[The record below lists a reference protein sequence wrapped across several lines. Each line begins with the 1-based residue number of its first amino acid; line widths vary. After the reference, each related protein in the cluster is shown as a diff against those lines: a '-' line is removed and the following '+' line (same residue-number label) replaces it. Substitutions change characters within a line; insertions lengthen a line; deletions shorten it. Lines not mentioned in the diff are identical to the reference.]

1 MSPLAER
8 ALLLVLTALVGV
20 TSWWL
25 WQLRER
31 VLGKAPPQPPE
42 LDYVLEDFEL
52 VAYDERGASSFRLQ
66 APRLEHVASTG
77 QLRVQAPRIAM
88 RDGRGQNWRG
98 QAASAIVA
106 PKGEELLLSGEVALE
121 RGEGEAD
128 PLRLTSETM
137 TLFPES
143 RRMESASWVTIE
155 QPGSILRGRGLIADL
170 DADRIQ
176 LLADVHA
183 TFQPAVR

>member
-8 ALLLVLTALVGV
+8 ALLLILTALVGA

-77 QLRVQAPRIAM
+77 QLRVQAPRIAL

-121 RGEGEAD
+121 RGED
-128 PLRLTSETM
+128 S
-137 TLFPES
+137 
-143 RRMESASWVTIE
+143 SAE
-155 QPGSILRGRGLIADL
+155 R
-170 DADRIQ
+170 DRPKPC
-176 LLADVHA
+176 A
-183 TFQPAVR
+183 